1 MAAAG
6 GASAVRQK
14 PCNHGCLFF
23 HSAALHFHGTYASI
37 YPAAAILFG
46 YGQESAELCFGAADP
61 YRADLDLRLPVLCGW
76 DPFPSEGKPQHGF
89 PGGHRYGKRI
99 YLQLSDD
106 LGNPGRPYE
115 GASAV
120 L

>member
-61 YRADLDLRLPVLCGW
+61 YRADPDLRLPVLCGW

-99 YLQLSDD
+99 IREKCLTAS
-106 LGNPGRPYE
+106 PYQ
-115 GASAV
+115 
-120 L
+120 